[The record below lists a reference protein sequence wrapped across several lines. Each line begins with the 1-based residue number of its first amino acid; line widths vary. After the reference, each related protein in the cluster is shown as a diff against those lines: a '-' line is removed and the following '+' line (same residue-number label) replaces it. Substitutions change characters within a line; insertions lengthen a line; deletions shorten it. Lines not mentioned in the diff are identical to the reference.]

1 MSNMKQYKSVVV
13 TKRGGPEVLQVV
25 ENDLRQ
31 PAGSEV
37 RVKVLAVGVGR
48 TDINYRYGL
57 SPFAP
62 KVPFVPG
69 YEIMGIVDTVGE
81 GVTRVAV
88 GDRVAALTGHGG
100 YSEMIYLGEEHLVK
114 VPESL
119 DPADV
124 VVLVLNYVSAYQM
137 LYRVA
142 KVKGGD
148 KVLVNGAS
156 GGMGTALLE
165 LGNLAGLKMY
175 GTASQSKH
183 NILTQFGAIP
193 IDYHTQD
200 FVEVIR
206 QAEPDGLDFA
216 FEGIGG
222 NHGGRALSILRR
234 GGKLVA
240 YAAPVGWLNIV
251 KDAFNLV
258 RVNLFSNGKKAEFY
272 GITALYLR
280 DKKPFMEDLP
290 KLFSMLEEGKIKP
303 VITEKL
309 SILEARKANDLLESG
324 QVTGNI
330 VLLAPELLKNKGSSD
345 S

>member
-1 MSNMKQYKSVVV
+1 MKYKTVVV
-13 TKRGGPEVLQVV
+13 TQRGGPEVLQIT
-25 ENDLRQ
+25 ENEMR
-31 PAGSEV
+31 PPTAKEA
-37 RVKVLAVGVGR
+37 RIKVLAVGVGR
-48 TDINYRYGL
+48 TDVNYRYGL

-69 YEIMGIVDTVGE
+69 YEIMGVVDAIGE

-100 YSEMIYLGEEHLVK
+100 YSEIIYLGQEHLVR

-124 VVLVLNYVSAYQM
+124 VTVVLNYVSAYQM
-137 LYRVA
+137 LHRVA
-142 KVKGGD
+142 KVKAGD
-148 KVLVNGAS
+148 KVLITGAS

-165 LGNLAGLKMY
+165 LGKLAGLKMY
-175 GTASQSKH
+175 GTASTSKH
-183 NILTQFGAIP
+183 NILKEFGAVP

-206 QAEPDGLDFA
+206 QAEPNGLDFV

-222 NHGGRALSILRR
+222 EEGDRALSILGG

-240 YAAPVGWLNIV
+240 YAAPSGGLLSLV
-251 KDAFNLV
+251 KDMFKLI
-258 RVNLFSNGKKAEFY
+258 RVGLFSKGKSAEFY

-280 DKKPFMEDLP
+280 DKNPFMEDLP
-290 KLFSMLEEGKIKP
+290 KLFNMLEEGKIKP
-303 VITEKL
+303 VIAAKL
-309 SILEARKANDLLESG
+309 ALLEARKANEMLEAG
-324 QVTGNI
+324 QVTGNL
-330 VLLAPELLKNKGSSD
+330 VLLSPELV
-345 S
+345 